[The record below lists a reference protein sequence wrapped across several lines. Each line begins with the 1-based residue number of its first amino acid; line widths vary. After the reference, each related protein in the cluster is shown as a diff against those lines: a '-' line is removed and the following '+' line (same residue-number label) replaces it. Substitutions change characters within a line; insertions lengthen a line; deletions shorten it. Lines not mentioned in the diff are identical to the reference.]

1 MDKQSA
7 IKQTKRDRIH
17 KYITTLNLRTTSR
30 PEIAEQD
37 QNVTATIIHVE
48 TAYLSQQI
56 SSTEG
61 SHHIQLTDPNV

>member
-1 MDKQSA
+1 MDKKSA

-48 TAYLSQQI
+48 TAYPSQQI

-61 SHHIQLTDPNV
+61 SHHIHLTDPNV